1 MDINSINF
9 GKRIRSEKNE
19 RNNKKSFAAVSSENR
34 NDKTALEK
42 VRSQA
47 WAAYAAALLAGG
59 PFMTS
64 CIDQD
69 QTTIVD
75 RDMEEFKKMFQ
86 QMMEIQNQILKQLQQ
101 NGNDNKAI
109 IEQLTKINDVLG
121 DINSGV
127 IDINTGLNDITNLI
141 KDSHNFDQEFLS
153 KIDEIIAGQ
162 ASDNEKLQQILEEN
176 KKQNAFLV
184 NIQPYIE
191 SIANTNQQTADK
203 LNEFYEAYLAGEI
216 THSEFMQK
224 LLDAATE
231 NNNISSDILAE
242 IKKLE
247 NSFNQGNIE
256 EAELLQKI
264 ADLLASI
271 DGKMDTVIET
281 LNKINC
287 NILDAYKMIDA
298 NHMETIDKLTEIG
311 SKIDNGFA
319 INQSQMEELIQLN
332 REGNKNTTDMLVK
345 MDELKD
351 ILVQIR
357 DDEGNMRLE
366 ELITKYGDL
375 IDGRFQ
381 EVLDKMDQDVNINDD
396 DLNTLIAAI
405 NNSKND
411 LSKLQEQL
419 GTIILLLQG
428 AQNAGISP
436 EDLQVIVEAIN
447 NLKASNEAGN
457 VEVNK
462 NLSQILEDLSNI
474 EGMLD
479 VMVQTQGQILST
491 MEKYGN
497 AAEIALSELSTG
509 MQQLIA
515 GQITSEELDEM
526 LEDFRTSANQSLMN
540 QGQAIQLL
548 QAILDSQGAGE
559 SGMTKEELEEVI
571 NNSEVFN
578 KIAGLLEDL
587 NVDRVTNETL
597 NQAFMNNR
605 TDLSKIQEQL
615 GTVIVLLGNLEVGD
629 VTVDTSKLETT
640 INDLMSVIENQ
651 GITSNTAMQDISQKL
666 QQVIDSLNKETPVD
680 PSQRMVRYAQNTDT
694 INFMDAYRTMIAAQ
708 NYQA

>member
-19 RNNKKSFAAVSSENR
+19 RNNKKSFAPVSSENR
-34 NDKTALEK
+34 NDRTALEK

-59 PFMTS
+59 PLMTS

-69 QTTIVD
+69 QPTTFD
-75 RDMEEFKKMFQ
+75 LDMEEFKKMFQ
-86 QMMEIQNQILKQLQQ
+86 QMMEIQNQILEQLQQ

-162 ASDNEKLQQILEEN
+162 ASDSEKLQQILEEN
-176 KKQNAFLV
+176 QKQNAFLV

-447 NLKASNEAGN
+447 NLQASNEAGN

-497 AAEIALSELSTG
+497 AAEVALSELSTG

-526 LEDFRTSANQSLMN
+526 LEDFRTSANQSLIN

-559 SGMTKEELEEVI
+559 SGMTKEELEDVI

-666 QQVIDSLNKETPVD
+666 QQVIDSLNEETPVD

-694 INFMDAYRTMIAAQ
+694 INFMDAYRTMMAAQ

>member
-497 AAEIALSELSTG
+497 AAEIALSELSSG

>member
-19 RNNKKSFAAVSSENR
+19 RKNKKSFAPVSSENKK
-34 NDKTALEK
+34 DKTSLEK
-42 VRSQA
+42 LRSQA

-59 PFMTS
+59 PLMTS
-64 CIDQD
+64 CVEQT
-69 QTTIVD
+69 QTTDISL
-75 RDMEEFKKMFQ
+75 DMEEFKKMFQ
-86 QMMEIQNQILKQLQQ
+86 NLLEIQNQILEQLQQ
-101 NGNDNKAI
+101 NNNDNKEI
-109 IEQLTKINDVLG
+109 IDQLNKINGVLG

-127 IDINTGLNDITNLI
+127 IDINTGLNDITKLI

-162 ASDNEKLQQILEEN
+162 ASDSEKLQQILEEN
-176 KKQNAFLV
+176 QKQNAFLV

-447 NLKASNEAGN
+447 NLQASNEAGN

-497 AAEIALSELSTG
+497 AAEIALSELSSG

-548 QAILDSQGAGE
+548 QAILNSQGADE

-666 QQVIDSLNKETPVD
+666 QQVIDSLNEETPVD

>member
-19 RNNKKSFAAVSSENR
+19 RNNKKSFAPVSSENR

-59 PFMTS
+59 PLMTS

-69 QTTIVD
+69 QTTTVD
-75 RDMEEFKKMFQ
+75 LDMEEFKKMFQ
-86 QMMEIQNQILKQLQQ
+86 QMMEIQNQILEQLQQ

-176 KKQNAFLV
+176 QKQNAFLV